1 MASGSPTVGP
11 SAAYLRGASPVPDH
25 SLSRLSSQDRLNE
38 ILEVARERADT
49 IGSHAAGR
57 SSPRMSFQ
65 RLPER
70 DENGGPDETTSIVT
84 ARDGPANYQSTRM
97 SPNPRNRRPAEP
109 PEGDRSTTNG
119 NGSGNGNGNGA
130 TGDAAEEEKHW
141 LKHYFGAL
149 WSIELENKGSVARD
163 HLALERTFLAW
174 LRTSLSFASI
184 GIAITQLFRL
194 NTSIGVDD
202 ARFQTIR
209 HIGKPLGATFLGISI
224 IILLLGYRRY
234 YMGQQWVIKGKFPAS
249 RGTIVIVSVI
259 ACALIVVS
267 LFVVLF
273 TQPTG
278 VGAT

>member
-1 MASGSPTVGP
+1 MGSGSPTVGP
-11 SAAYLRGASPVPDH
+11 SAANLRGLSPVPDP
-25 SLSRLSSQDRLNE
+25 SLSRLTSQDRLNE
-38 ILEVARERADT
+38 ILEATRERADT
-49 IGSHAAGR
+49 IGSHTSGR
-57 SSPRMSFQ
+57 SPRMSFQ

-84 ARDGPANYQSTRM
+84 ARDSPTNYQSTRM
-97 SPNPRNRRPAEP
+97 SPNPRNRRPADR
-109 PEGDRSTTNG
+109 PEADHSTTNG
-119 NGSGNGNGNGA
+119 TNGTN
-130 TGDAAEEEKHW
+130 GDASGEKSF
-141 LKHYFGAL
+141 LKHYFGGL

-194 NTSIGVDD
+194 NTSIGEDN
-202 ARFQTIR
+202 AQFQTIR
-209 HIGKPLGATFLGISI
+209 HMGKPLGATFLGISI

-234 YMGQQWVIKGKFPAS
+234 YQSQQWVIKGKFPAS
-249 RGTIVIVSVI
+249 RGTVIIVSVI

-273 TQPTG
+273 TQPAV
-278 VGAT
+278 VGSS